1 MAVLLGAWSSLSQGT
16 RDRSLG
22 ILFIFLVAV
31 TWVLASFL
39 VQEVEAEG
47 LSPFALTYIANS
59 LFIIYLPVYF
69 VTQKLKQ
76 HRKVMVR

>member
-1 MAVLLGAWSSLSQGT
+1 MRTHAQRPGTHGCYVRGLGQACRRAPETGPWASC
-16 RDRSLG
+16 
-22 ILFIFLVAV
+22 LFSLVAV
-31 TWVLASFL
+31 IWVLASFL

-69 VTQKLKQ
+69 VTQ
-76 HRKVMVR
+76 